1 MNAKTFFELYEPLHE
16 ELVQLSKYICENP
29 ELGHEEF
36 KACAAHAE
44 LLKKHG
50 FDVEVGY
57 LGLPTAFRATYDS
70 GKPGPTVCYL
80 AEYDALPE
88 IGHGC
93 GHNILGT
100 VSTGSGILLSKVID
114 EVGGRV
120 VIGGTPAEETSG
132 GKVTFAENGAFD
144 DIDVVL
150 ISHPMDEDLE
160 SGTSLALEPLQFT
173 FTGKPSH
180 AAAAPEKGINALD
193 ACLATFHNINALREH
208 LLSSTR
214 IHGIVKEGGVAA
226 NIVPERAVAQFY
238 VRTTKKA
245 YLKEVVEKVKNCA
258 KAGALAAG
266 AELEITN
273 FELGYDDLLTNTTL
287 QERHTKNLNEVG
299 VTNIKKAHA
308 ISGSSDVGNVSYVCP
323 TVHNDYNIFAEG
335 EQTFPPHTREFRDAT
350 LRPAALEAMRKNV
363 VAQAMTGLNIILE
376 PELLAAVKAEYELAT
391 ADIR

>member
-1 MNAKTFFELYEPLHE
+1 MNTEKFFELYEPLHD
-16 ELVQLSKYICENP
+16 ELVELSKYICENP
-29 ELGHEEF
+29 ELGHQEF

-44 LLKKHG
+44 LLEKHG
-50 FDVEVGY
+50 FKVEVGY
-57 LGLPTAFRATYDS
+57 LGLPTAFRAEFDS
-70 GKPGPTVCYL
+70 GKPGPTICYL

-100 VSTGSGILLSKVID
+100 VSTGSGILLSKVIN
-114 EVGGRV
+114 EFGGRV

-160 SGTSLALEPLQFT
+160 SGSSLALEALQFT
-173 FTGKPSH
+173 FIGKPSH

-193 ACLATFHNINALREH
+193 ACLATFHSINALREH
-208 LLSSTR
+208 VLSTTR

-238 VRTTKKA
+238 VRTTKKS

-258 KAGALAAG
+258 RAGALAAG

-273 FELGYDDLLTNTTL
+273 FELSYDDLLTNTTMQKRL
-287 QERHTKNLNEVG
+287 SENLNAVG
-299 VTNIKKAHA
+299 ITNIKKAHA

-363 VAQAMTGLNIILE
+363 VAQAMTGLNIIQE
-376 PELLAAVKAEYELAT
+376 PEFLEAVKAEFHKQIAE
-391 ADIR
+391 

>member
-1 MNAKTFFELYEPLHE
+1 
-16 ELVQLSKYICENP
+16 
-29 ELGHEEF
+29 
-36 KACAAHAE
+36 
-44 LLKKHG
+44 
-50 FDVEVGY
+50 
-57 LGLPTAFRATYDS
+57 
-70 GKPGPTVCYL
+70 
-80 AEYDALPE
+80 
-88 IGHGC
+88 
-93 GHNILGT
+93 
-100 VSTGSGILLSKVID
+100 
-114 EVGGRV
+114 
-120 VIGGTPAEETSG
+120 
-132 GKVTFAENGAFD
+132 
-144 DIDVVL
+144 
-150 ISHPMDEDLE
+150 MDEDLE

-391 ADIR
+391 ADVR

>member
-1 MNAKTFFELYEPLHE
+1 MNTEKFFELYEPLHG
-16 ELVQLSKYICENP
+16 ELVELSKYICENP
-29 ELGHEEF
+29 ELGHQEF

-44 LLKKHG
+44 LLEKHG
-50 FDVEVGY
+50 FKVEVGY
-57 LGLPTAFRATYDS
+57 LGLPTAFRAEFDS
-70 GKPGPTVCYL
+70 GKPGPTICYL

-100 VSTGSGILLSKVID
+100 VSTGSGILLSKVIN
-114 EVGGRV
+114 EFGGRV

-160 SGTSLALEPLQFT
+160 SGSSLALEALQFT
-173 FTGKPSH
+173 FIGKPSH

-193 ACLATFHNINALREH
+193 ACLATFHSINALREH
-208 LLSSTR
+208 VLSTTR

-238 VRTTKKA
+238 VRTTKKS

-258 KAGALAAG
+258 RAGALAAG

-273 FELGYDDLLTNTTL
+273 FELSYDDLLTNTTMQKRL
-287 QERHTKNLNEVG
+287 SENLNAVG
-299 VTNIKKAHA
+299 ITNIKKAHA

-363 VAQAMTGLNIILE
+363 VAQAMTGLNIIQE
-376 PELLAAVKAEYELAT
+376 PEFLEAVKAEFHKQIAE
-391 ADIR
+391 